1 MEVIMRHP
9 TDNMKDVVKNYRG
22 CGHKEYYGMIHWRDG
37 RQYCRKCIYNIWQQD
52 SNYTGW
58 KPGKEDY
65 VFPYYEDGIDYTKEC
80 KEVKKDE
87 YDF

>member
-37 RQYCRKCIYNIWQQD
+37 LQYCRKCIHEIWVRE
-52 SNYTGW
+52 NPNGW
-58 KPGKEDY
+58 KPGPDEKY
-65 VFPYYEDGIDYTKEC
+65 FPLYEDGIDYTKEC
-80 KEVKKDE
+80 KEMKKDE
-87 YDF
+87 YNF